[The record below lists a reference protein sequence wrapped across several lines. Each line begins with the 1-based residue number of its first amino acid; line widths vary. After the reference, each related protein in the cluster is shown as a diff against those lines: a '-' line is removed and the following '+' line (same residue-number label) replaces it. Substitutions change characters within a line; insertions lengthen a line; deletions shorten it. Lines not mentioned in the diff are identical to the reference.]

1 MRGRSAI
8 VPVVSVCL
16 LAGGLSSCLARRRV
30 ITRAGG
36 TTKQAL
42 LVADKNALMSIIA
55 RQFAAIHDFN
65 ATVDMVPALGSAE
78 KSRITEYKDV
88 RAYVLFRKPSDI
100 RIIGLVPVVRNKAF
114 DMVSN
119 GETFKLSVP
128 AKSRFIVGKNELAEP
143 SPNKIENLRPQ
154 HFQEALLV
162 RPVDTAREKPL
173 LENLTD
179 EDNAAYIL
187 HLVVPSED
195 GGLRIARTVWFNR
208 VNLRLARQIIY
219 DPSGNMLTDA
229 RYSDWQNYDNVPFPK
244 HVEINRPHDEYAV
257 VMNVVKMD
265 INKGLSDDK
274 FALEQPEGSTLQT
287 VGPKPPAAETPK
299 PAPVPPGKGRTRK
312 K

>member
-1 MRGRSAI
+1 M
-8 VPVVSVCL
+8 CL
-16 LAGGLSSCLARRRV
+16 LAAGLSSCLARRRV

-36 TTKQAL
+36 TAKQAL
-42 LVADKNALMSIIA
+42 LVADKNALISIIA
-55 RQFAAIHDFN
+55 RQFDAVRDFS

-88 RAYVLFRKPSDI
+88 RAYVLFRKRSDI

-119 GETFKLSVP
+119 GESFRLWVP
-128 AKSRFIVGKNELAEP
+128 AKNRFIVGKNELSEP

-154 HFQEALLV
+154 HFQEALIV
-162 RPVDTAREKPL
+162 RPVDPAAEKPV

-179 EDNAAYIL
+179 EENAAYIL
-187 HLVVPSED
+187 HLIQPAED
-195 GGLRIARTVWFNR
+195 GGLRISRTVWFSR

-219 DPSGNMLTDA
+219 EPSGNILTDA
-229 RYSDWQNYDNVPFPK
+229 RYSDWQIYDNVAFPK
-244 HVEINRPHDEYAV
+244 HVEINRPRDEYAV

-287 VGPKPPAAETPK
+287 IGPKPAAPPARA
-299 PAPVPPGKGRTRK
+299 PAPPGKGRTRK